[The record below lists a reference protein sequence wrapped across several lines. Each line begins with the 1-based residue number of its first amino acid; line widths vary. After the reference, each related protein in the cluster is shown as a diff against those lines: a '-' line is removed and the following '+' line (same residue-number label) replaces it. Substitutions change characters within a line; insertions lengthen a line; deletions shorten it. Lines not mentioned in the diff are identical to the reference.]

1 MSNILI
7 ETILFF
13 VLPALLAG
21 ACFSDLFSMR
31 ISNKLCLSVFALFGV
46 FAILASMA
54 PMVVMWH
61 VLAGFSALA
70 VAFALFAL
78 GVIGGGDAKFVA
90 AVSVWIGFSQLVEY
104 LAVASVFG
112 GILTLGILFFR
123 KYHLPPRLSVIPWVS
138 RLHNEK
144 SGIPYG
150 IALGAAAMMLLPYAE
165 LYQRFI

>member
-13 VLPALLAG
+13 VLPVLLAG

-54 PMVVMWH
+54 PAVVMWH
-61 VLAGFSALA
+61 ILAGMIALSAS
-70 VAFALFAL
+70 FALFAL

-90 AVSVWIGFSQLVEY
+90 AVSVWIGFNQLVEY
-104 LAVASVFG
+104 LAVASVLG
-112 GILTLGILFFR
+112 GILTFAILFFR
-123 KYHLPPRLSVIPWVS
+123 KYHLPPRLIVIPWIN
-138 RLHNEK
+138 RLHDAK

-150 IALGAAAMMLLPYAE
+150 IALGAAAMLMLPYAD